1 MKHDDSTLKRRCQ
14 GIWIPIEIWENERLT
29 IQEKVLLTEIQS
41 FDHGEGCW
49 ASNNYF
55 SKFLNLTKDRAGR
68 LVSSLVQKGFVTS
81 RCVYAEGSKQ
91 IVRRYLKV
99 SHNGKCPIAPTGKN
113 TATPTGESTVTP
125 TGENTVDIN
134 KIKNNKKE
142 KDISPEMKF
151 QGRSSENYDSENS
164 EKKNLPNDKI
174 KNHHINFSKRILLE
188 QQKRYPTLI
197 KKIDHTK
204 VNGGARILEQLERL
218 DGYDFKSEIKPC
230 LLWAIEDSFWS
241 RNILSCAA
249 LRQKGKNGESKFTN
263 ILNAWQ
269 RENNT
274 TSTSRSGGAAIPVK
288 RPWNAETTK
297 PYEDF
302 LEDPSPANLAQLYR
316 NLQGI
321 EKWVQ
326 GIDFEHYQRHTV
338 VYNYYRR
345 WKDYADKLLEWV
357 NDQGWIG
364 KHPSVFDVN
373 GKIWKQF
380 HSKYILPEIFMRD
393 KIKMTWDKY

>member
-1 MKHDDSTLKRRCQ
+1 MRHDDSTLKRKCQ
-14 GIWIPIEIWENERLT
+14 GIWIPIEIWENEKLT

-49 ASNNYF
+49 ASNNHF

-68 LVSSLVQKGFVTS
+68 LVSSLVQKGFVIS

-99 SHNGKCPIAPTGKN
+99 SNNGKCPITPTGKN
-113 TATPTGESTVTP
+113 TATPTGEFTDTP
-125 TGENTVDIN
+125 TGENTVDI
-134 KIKNNKKE
+134 KIIKNNKKE
-142 KDISPEMKF
+142 KDFSSPAAQDE
-151 QGRSSENYDSENS
+151 RDDVS
-164 EKKNLPNDKI
+164 EKKKLQI
-174 KNHHINFSKRILLE
+174 KVADRVIQTLNKMTGKKYQNTQANRKHILARLNEGYKLKDFIQVIRTKKQDPYFINNPKYMRPE
-188 QQKRYPTLI
+188 TLFG
-197 KKIDHTK
+197 TK
-204 VNGGARILEQLERL
+204 FDTYLNESPEEYSEETQSTT
-218 DGYDFKSEIKPC
+218 KS
-230 LLWAIEDSFWS
+230 D
-241 RNILSCAA
+241 
-249 LRQKGKNGESKFTN
+249 
-263 ILNAWQ
+263 
-269 RENNT
+269 
-274 TSTSRSGGAAIPVK
+274 GAAIPVK
-288 RPWNAETTK
+288 RPWSAATTK

-357 NDQGWIG
+357 NDQRWIG